1 MPKTPSFLDRFD
13 QLEQAVRD
21 VLVQLVAEEDVDDTV
36 RDAREAF
43 AAMEDE
49 IPYADRPGH
58 VMYWSSFAVFQS
70 LATYQAASRRGIDI
84 HAVGR
89 AILAAPLR
97 VRAQPL
103 PPEAPEKMREDALA
117 SQEAAAPHEFVFE
130 IVPGGADAD
139 WGMNITSCAV
149 CHAFAKHDAM
159 ALVPYMCATDDKM
172 SDAGEQGLRR
182 TGTIALGADC
192 CDFRFKAH
200 GEPLR
205 LAERYPDAIRSLA
218 D

>member
-1 MPKTPSFLDRFD
+1 MSDAPSFLDQFD
-13 QLEQAVRD
+13 RLEESVRD
-21 VLVQLVAEEDVDDTV
+21 VLVQLVAEEDLDAAA
-36 RDAREAF
+36 RDAREIF
-43 AAMEDE
+43 AAMEGE
-49 IPYADRPGH
+49 IPYADQLGH
-58 VMYWSSFAVFQS
+58 VMYWSSFGVFQS
-70 LATYQAASRRGIDI
+70 LAIYKAAAQRGIDV

-97 VRAQPL
+97 VRARPL
-103 PPEAPEKMREDALA
+103 PADAPEKMREDALA
-117 SQEAAAPHEFVFE
+117 SQASAAPHEFVFE
-130 IVPGGADAD
+130 IVPGDAD
-139 WGMNITSCAV
+139 VDWGIDIKSCAV

-159 ALVPYMCATDDKM
+159 ALVPYMCATDDKT

-182 TGTIALGADC
+182 TGTIALGADR

-205 LAERYPDAIRSLA
+205 LAEQYPDAIRTQA